1 MDKGWIK
8 LHRSIIHDD
17 LLMSDNVVFLLFIR
31 LLLLCDRRT
40 GSYRCGRTQLALIS
54 GENPFTSY
62 KALKRLEAHGMV
74 RLTPCPKYTI
84 INITNWTKYQST
96 EQNNTF
102 GEQLENSQ
110 ENSSEQGETNTSGTA
125 EKNPGNSKVTLNKK
139 EETRTNN
146 NVELATQIQTVYD
159 LFCDSFNRNPNQ
171 YKLTSQRKIKIKARI
186 KDAGIEMVT
195 SAIRKTSKSS
205 FHNGDNDRGWK
216 ADLDFILRNYE
227 QVERLSQL
235 EGKASPLQQIRRDA
249 PKPIAKISDAE
260 RERGRAKIEEIRKQM
275 LEKKAVK

>member
-1 MDKGWIK
+1 MEQGWIK
-8 LHRSIIHDD
+8 LHRQILDRDD
-17 LLMSDNVVFLLFIR
+17 MWRDNVAFMLFVR
-31 LLLLCDRRT
+31 LLLLCDRKT
-40 GSYRCGRTQLALIS
+40 GTYNAGRIQLGQLA
-54 GENPFTSY
+54 NVPPTTAQY
-62 KALKRLEAHGMV
+62 ALKRLQESGRV
-74 RLTPCPKYTI
+74 TLTPNSKFTTI
-84 INITNWTKYQST
+84 HITNWTKYQIT
-96 EQNNTF
+96 ERSMVKRRQPVVS
-102 GEQLENSQ
+102 LVVSSQ
-110 ENSSEQGETNTSGTA
+110 QGENEVSSSA
-125 EKNPGNSKVTLNKK
+125 ENNSVVSSSSLNKK